1 MLPEPSEQLQAAW
14 RSQRAA
20 CTDTRSIRA
29 GDIFFALKGPHFNAN
44 AFAAQALEQG
54 AAFAVVDDAQVVPA
68 GDHRFI
74 LVPDVLLALQGLARW
89 WRRQHTIPFIGIT
102 GSNGKTTTKELMHA
116 VLSRKFRTHAT
127 KGNLNNHI
135 GVPLTLLALPSD
147 AEIAVIEMGANK
159 PGDIAELCTIAEPT
173 HGLITNVGYAH
184 LEQLGSIEGVAVTK
198 GALFHAVREHG
209 TAWINV
215 ADVHVMQQARDN
227 RHVVSFGRPGA
238 DYFISREELAP
249 DHSVVEV
256 SGQKMPQPLLVR
268 SALIGAHNA
277 KNILAAVVTGNE
289 MGVPADE
296 IAAGI
301 EAYQPTMNRSQ
312 MVQCEGFTV
321 MLDAYN
327 ANPSSMRATLDSLN
341 QQQLGRMALILGD
354 MFELG
359 EQAVTQHRDIGRL
372 ANAGKA
378 ERVILVGALMHH
390 ALAEVK
396 DKEHWWFANAD
407 EASAQIAE
415 LVKGM
420 DFVLIKGSRG
430 MALERLMKV
439 LKP

>member
-1 MLPEPSEQLQAAW
+1 
-14 RSQRAA
+14 
-20 CTDTRSIRA
+20 
-29 GDIFFALKGPHFNAN
+29 
-44 AFAAQALEQG
+44 
-54 AAFAVVDDAQVVPA
+54 
-68 GDHRFI
+68 
-74 LVPDVLLALQGLARW
+74 
-89 WRRQHTIPFIGIT
+89 
-102 GSNGKTTTKELMHA
+102 
-116 VLSRKFRTHAT
+116 
-127 KGNLNNHI
+127 
-135 GVPLTLLALPSD
+135 
-147 AEIAVIEMGANK
+147 
-159 PGDIAELCTIAEPT
+159 
-173 HGLITNVGYAH
+173 
-184 LEQLGSIEGVAVTK
+184 
-198 GALFHAVREHG
+198 
-209 TAWINV
+209 
-215 ADVHVMQQARDN
+215 
-227 RHVVSFGRPGA
+227 
-238 DYFISREELAP
+238 
-249 DHSVVEV
+249 
-256 SGQKMPQPLLVR
+256 
-268 SALIGAHNA
+268 
-277 KNILAAVVTGNE
+277 